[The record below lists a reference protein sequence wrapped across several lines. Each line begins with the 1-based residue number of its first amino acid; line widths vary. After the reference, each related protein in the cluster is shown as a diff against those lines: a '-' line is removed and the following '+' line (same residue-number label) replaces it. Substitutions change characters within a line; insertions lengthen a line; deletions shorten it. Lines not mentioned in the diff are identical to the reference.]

1 MKKTALLAI
10 FFIAQISMAQ
20 VTKNLGDFDKLKVF
34 DQINVELIP
43 STENKIEIKGD
54 RSSEVE
60 VVNNNGELKIRMSLK
75 KLMKGEEI
83 TAKLYFTKLES
94 IDGSEGAYI
103 ICDEPFKQTAIEIT
117 GKEGAEI
124 NLKLDVSKAKIKS
137 VTGAILKIS
146 GKATNQDATLGTGG
160 VLEAMNLE
168 TSQTTVSITT
178 GGEADV
184 RATELVDAKVRA
196 GGTVTVY
203 GSPKQ
208 INKKTVLGGT
218 ITESKR

>member
-1 MKKTALLAI
+1 MFL
-10 FFIAQISMAQ
+10 IAQMSFAQ
-20 VTKNLGDFDKLKVF
+20 VTKNLGDFDELKVF
-34 DQINVELIP
+34 DRINIELIP

-54 RSSEVE
+54 RSNEVE
-60 VVNNNGELKIRMSLK
+60 VVNKNGELKIRMSLK
-75 KLMKGEEI
+75 KLMNGEEI

-103 ICDEPFKQTAIEIT
+103 SCDQPFKQTSIAIT

-124 NLKLDVSKAKIKS
+124 KLILDVQKAKIKS

-146 GKATNQDATLGTGG
+146 GMAQNQDASLGTGG
-160 VLEAMNLE
+160 ILEAANLE
-168 TSQTTVSITT
+168 TAQTTVSITT

-184 RATELVDAKVRA
+184 RATDLVDAKVRA
-196 GGTVTVY
+196 GGTITVY

>member
-10 FFIAQISMAQ
+10 LFIAQISFAQ
-20 VTKNLGDFDKLKVF
+20 VTKNLGDFDELKVF
-34 DQINVELIP
+34 DRINVELIP

-60 VVNNNGELKIRMSLK
+60 VVNKNGELKIRMSLK

-94 IDGSEGAYI
+94 IDASEGAYVT
-103 ICDEPFKQTAIEIT
+103 CDETFKQTAIEIT

-124 NLKLDVSKAKIKS
+124 RLKIDVQKAKIKS

-146 GKATNQDATLGTGG
+146 GTAQNQDASLGTGG
-160 VLEAMNLE
+160 ILEAMNLE

-184 RATELVDAKVRA
+184 KASELVDAKVRA
-196 GGTVTVY
+196 GGTITIY

-208 INKKTVLGGT
+208 VNKKTVLGGT